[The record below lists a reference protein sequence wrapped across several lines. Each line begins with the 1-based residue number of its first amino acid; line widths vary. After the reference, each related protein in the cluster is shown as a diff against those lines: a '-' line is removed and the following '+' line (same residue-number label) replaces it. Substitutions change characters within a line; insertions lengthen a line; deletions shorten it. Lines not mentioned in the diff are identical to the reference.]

1 MHYLSKYSVGEME
14 MANILTHC
22 FGGNFPRWT
31 GDGNAFAAEHSAKG
45 IVQTVENRE
54 REGEVGGKELT
65 GRDA

>member
-1 MHYLSKYSVGEME
+1 MGKWRWQTYQ
-14 MANILTHC
+14 NC

-31 GDGNAFAAEHSAKG
+31 GDGNVFAAEHSAKG

-54 REGEVGGKELT
+54 KEGEGGGKELT

>member
-1 MHYLSKYSVGEME
+1 ME

-22 FGGNFPRWT
+22 FGENFPRWT

-54 REGEVGGKELT
+54 RKRR
-65 GRDA
+65 GRGR